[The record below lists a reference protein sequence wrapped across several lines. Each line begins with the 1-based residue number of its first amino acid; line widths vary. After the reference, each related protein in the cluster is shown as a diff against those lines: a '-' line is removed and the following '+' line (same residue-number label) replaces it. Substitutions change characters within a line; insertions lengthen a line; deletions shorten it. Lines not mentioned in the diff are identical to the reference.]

1 MSRFFIP
8 PTAIRGKS
16 FVLSG
21 SEAHHALNVLRKKVG
36 DAIDLFDGEDLS
48 FRGRIES
55 VVSQEIRGTIV
66 EALPPTSLPVQLT
79 LFQALTR
86 GPKWEWLLE
95 KACEVGV
102 AKVVPVFTQRTLIK
116 LDAAQ
121 AREKQKRWN
130 RIALAA
136 SKQCGRSDLMSV
148 DAPCMLATALERLE
162 KSQLS
167 LIPWEKETQR
177 TIHEALSILFPLPPK
192 VGEGVGEGPITSAVL
207 PSSRPSPIL
216 RTGERE
222 RQSVAVSQINL
233 FIGPEGGWDA
243 REIDLAKQAGAI
255 HVRLG
260 PTLLRTETAGI
271 VAATLVLREFG
282 VY

>member
-8 PTAIRGKS
+8 PTAIHGKS

-36 DAIDLFDGEDLS
+36 DEIDLFDGKDLS

-55 VVSQEIRGTIV
+55 VASQEIRGSIV
-66 EALPPTSLPVQLT
+66 EDLPSKSLPIQLT

-86 GPKWEWLLE
+86 GSKWEWLLE

-102 AKVVPVFTQRTLIK
+102 SKVVPLFTQRTLIK

-136 SKQCGRSDLMSV
+136 SKQCGRSDLMAV
-148 DAPCMLATALERLE
+148 DAPCPLSSAFSQLD

-167 LIPWEKETQR
+167 LIPWEKETGR
-177 TIHEALSILFPLPPK
+177 SIHDACKDYKGTTVNI
-192 VGEGVGEGPITSAVL
+192 
-207 PSSRPSPIL
+207 
-216 RTGERE
+216 
-222 RQSVAVSQINL
+222 

-243 REIDLAKQAGAI
+243 QEIDLARQDMIGVKFGRDRFFIDGNQS
-255 HVRLG
+255 RQ
-260 PTLLRTETAGI
+260 LLRERKMKPDNSTASLPSDTSQRI
-271 VAATLVLREFG
+271 MKI
-282 VY
+282 